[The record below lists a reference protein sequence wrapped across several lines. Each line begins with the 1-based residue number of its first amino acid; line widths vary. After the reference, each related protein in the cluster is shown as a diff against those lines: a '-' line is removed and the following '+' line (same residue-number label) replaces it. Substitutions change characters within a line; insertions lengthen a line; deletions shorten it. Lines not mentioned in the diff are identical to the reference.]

1 MSGKT
6 ALKAGRKAAAIHS
19 PAAQSLGIQY
29 LRGIAAA
36 IVAFY
41 HTGVNSADF
50 AWPAALPRGFGASGV
65 DIFFAISGFIM
76 TYITCV
82 KPTGLGTFVKHR
94 LIRVVPLYW
103 LFTGVVVLVGLAYP
117 AAMLNNRIIWDHI
130 ALSLAFIPHVNPITG
145 DALPFFKLGWTLN
158 YEMYFYLCFGV
169 LLLIANTTHRFVAL
183 VALYGLSAAL
193 FYVVWP
199 QTAVPYTYLNPLL
212 LEFVFGAAI
221 AQAWLHGAMERIP
234 LPLAW
239 GLILGGVLALLYVGE
254 PGPEHWRV
262 WQNGVPAAM
271 IVAGVLSIE
280 RHGKLPQSALLLLI
294 GNASYSLYL
303 SHTSTLTVFR
313 IGAKVLHLPVQ
324 DPLVGGALVIL
335 AFVAAILGGILC
347 YRFIETPLLNVMR
360 RRLG

>member
-1 MSGKT
+1 MSSKT
-6 ALKAGRKAAAIHS
+6 S
-19 PAAQSLGIQY
+19 DVVGIQY

-82 KPTGLGTFVKHR
+82 KPVGLGTFVTHR
-94 LIRVVPLYW
+94 LVRVVPLYW
-103 LFTGVVVLVGLAYP
+103 FFTAIVVLVGIIYP
-117 AAMLNNRIIWDHI
+117 AAMLNNKIIWDHI
-130 ALSLAFIPHVNPITG
+130 LLSLAFIPHVNPITG
-145 DALPFFKLGWTLN
+145 DTLPFFKLGWTLN
-158 YEMYFYLCFGV
+158 YEMYFYICFGV
-169 LLLIANTTHRFVAL
+169 LLLIANTTHRFFAL
-183 VALYGLSAAL
+183 VAFYGASAAL
-193 FYVVWP
+193 FYLIWP
-199 QTAVPYTYLNPLL
+199 QTALTYTFLNPLL

-221 AQAWLHGAMERIP
+221 AQAWLHGAMDRIP
-234 LPLAW
+234 LPVAW
-239 GLILGGVLALLYVGE
+239 AMAIIGCSALLYVGE

-271 IVAGVLSIE
+271 IVASVLIIE

-324 DPLVGGALVIL
+324 DPLVGGILVIL
-335 AFVAAILGGILC
+335 AFVGAIIGGILC
-347 YRFIETPLLNVMR
+347 YRFVETPLLKIMR